1 MQMCMVRLAMTVK
14 PSLHGA
20 SGALSA
26 PPIWDNHACM
36 PLRPNDD
43 IFLPQLERARE
54 NGVSVISLNI
64 GCMEQTPEEH
74 WAVLGW
80 FRQWLGERSD
90 AYRIVDTADDIAA
103 ARAEGRMAVMFD
115 IEGARG
121 IGDRLDNIGEYYA
134 HGVRWML
141 IAYNRENLAGY
152 GCYDEE
158 DLGLKPFGRDMI
170 REMNAAGMTV
180 CCSHTGERTARDVL
194 AASTKPVIFSHS
206 NCGAVYGHKR
216 NISDDM
222 IRVCAAQGGVV
233 GINGIGDFLCGPG
246 DDIVEAFVRHVDHAV
261 QLVGPDHVGLSL
273 DYCYDRQELLD
284 YLETM
289 KHSFPEG
296 FSPEIRM
303 VAPEDLPAIVTGLR
317 ACGYDEASLTKILHD
332 NWLRIASQNWG

>member
-1 MQMCMVRLAMTVK
+1 MVINTGNVK
-14 PSLHGA
+14 RSVQGVNMGSTMLPV
-20 SGALSA
+20 
-26 PPIWDNHACM
+26 WDNHACM
-36 PLRPNDD
+36 PLRANDGV
-43 IFLPQLERARE
+43 FLPQLERARD

-64 GCMEQTPEEH
+64 GAMEQTPEEH
-74 WAVLGW
+74 RAVLRW
-80 FRQWLGERSD
+80 FRQWLGERGD
-90 AYRIVDTADDIAA
+90 AYRIVSTPDDIAI
-103 ARAEGRMAVMFD
+103 ARAEGRMSVMFD

-121 IGDRLDNIGEYYA
+121 IGDRLESIADYYA
-134 HGVRWML
+134 LGVRWML

-194 AASTKPVIFSHS
+194 DASSRPVIFSHS
-206 NCGAVYGHKR
+206 NCGALHAHKR
-216 NISDDM
+216 NISDAM
-222 IRVCAAQGGVV
+222 IRACAAQGGVV
-233 GINGIGDFLCGPG
+233 GINGIGDFLCGAG
-246 DDIVEAFVRHVDHAV
+246 KDIVEAFVAHVDHAV

-273 DYCYDRQELLD
+273 DYCYDMQELLD

-303 VAPEDLPAIVTGLR
+303 VAPEDLPAIVSGLR
-317 ACGYDEASLTKILHD
+317 RRGYDDGSLAKILHD
-332 NWLRIASQNWG
+332 NWLRIARQNWR

>member
-1 MQMCMVRLAMTVK
+1 MVEQIMTVK
-14 PSLHGA
+14 PSIADQLGA
-20 SGALSA
+20 ANAL
-26 PPIWDNHACM
+26 PIWDNHACM
-36 PLRPNDD
+36 PLRPHDD

-54 NGVSVISLNI
+54 NGVTAISLNI
-64 GCMEQTPEEH
+64 GAMEQTPGEH
-74 WAVLGW
+74 RAVLAW
-80 FRQWLGERSD
+80 FRQWLQERPDS
-90 AYRIVDTADDIAA
+90 YQIVGSAGDIIA

-121 IGDRLDNIGEYYA
+121 IGDRLESIHEYYA
-134 HGVRWML
+134 LGVRWML

-158 DLGLKPFGRDMI
+158 DYGLKPFGRDMI

-194 AASTKPVIFSHS
+194 NTSSRPVIFSHS
-206 NCGAVYGHKR
+206 NCNAVHAHKR
-216 NISDDM
+216 NISDEM
-222 IRVCAAQGGVV
+222 IRACAAQGGVV
-233 GINGIGDFLCGPG
+233 GINGIGDFLGLAG

-284 YLETM
+284 YLKTM

-303 VAPEDLPAIVTGLR
+303 VAPEDLPAIINGLKAR
-317 ACGYDEASLTKILHD
+317 GYDQASLAKILHD
-332 NWLRIASQNWG
+332 NWLRIAEANWQ